1 MYVNIQTSHKKNPD
15 ICSSTLEI
23 KHDDIDNDDDGGIQS
38 RRSLATCCST
48 LEIEYFCICLLY
60 YDASDDVE
68 YDGGD
73 GDQVDY
79 DGGDDEEELF
89 FCSGT
94 LEIKRQT
101 ALFAILCIL
110 MEVDMLKIY
119 QDIQK
124 WKWSVHKT
132 HTFLG

>member
-1 MYVNIQTSHKKNPD
+1 M
-15 ICSSTLEI
+15 
-23 KHDDIDNDDDGGIQS
+23 
-38 RRSLATCCST
+38 
-48 LEIEYFCICLLY
+48 LY

-73 GDQVDY
+73 GDQVDN

-89 FCSGT
+89 FCCGT

-110 MEVDMLKIY
+110 MDVDMLKIY

-124 WKWSVHKT
+124 WKWSL
-132 HTFLG
+132 HTNTYFSRMMFIFDKMDLKEKEILGSSLRNPSL